1 MGLQCLPRPVY
12 PKTWDHYGKFS
23 LFPDIETRIMYK
35 LQNTVLQHTSVLIAV
50 LDYTAE
56 LDW

>member
-1 MGLQCLPRPVY
+1 MNI
-12 PKTWDHYGKFS
+12 FF
-23 LFPDIETRIMYK
+23 LFPDIETRIMHK
-35 LQNTVLQHTSVLIAV
+35 LQNTVLQHTSVLMAV

>member
-1 MGLQCLPRPVY
+1 MFLI
-12 PKTWDHYGKFS
+12 FA
-23 LFPDIETRIMYK
+23 DIETSIMHK
-35 LQNTVLQHTSVLIAV
+35 LQNTVLEHTNVLMAV